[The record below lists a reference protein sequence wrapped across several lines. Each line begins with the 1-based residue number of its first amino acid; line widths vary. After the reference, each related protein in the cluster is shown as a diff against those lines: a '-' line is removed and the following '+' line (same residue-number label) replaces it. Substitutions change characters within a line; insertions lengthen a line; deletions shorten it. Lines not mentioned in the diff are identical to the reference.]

1 MSMSYWMCE
10 GIGIRTNDLYP
21 FLNAEKCI
29 KVIKEQLPDE
39 KIDEETFDIDEYFYG
54 EPFQNLGDL
63 LCHVDDTNTLTYGD
77 NGYGE
82 HYLYYTRSYPWER
95 RNNEPQSIEEVYER
109 IIAAV
114 IRICDISPD
123 DIRVLVDED
132 IYDYGC
138 G

>member
-39 KIDEETFDIDEYFYG
+39 EIDEETFDIDEYFYG
-54 EPFQNLGDL
+54 EPFQNLGEL
-63 LCHVDDTNTLTYGD
+63 LCLVDDTDTLTYGD
-77 NGYGE
+77 NGDGE
-82 HYLYYTRSYPWER
+82 YYFYYIRSYPWER
-95 RNNEPQSIEEVYER
+95 KDNEPQSIEEVYER

-114 IRICDISPD
+114 IRLCDISSD
-123 DIRVLVDED
+123 AIRALVDED

>member
-1 MSMSYWMCE
+1 MSVSYWMCE

-21 FLNAEKCI
+21 FLNTEKCI
-29 KVIKEQLPDE
+29 KVIKEQLPD
-39 KIDEETFDIDEYFYG
+39 D
-54 EPFQNLGDL
+54 
-63 LCHVDDTNTLTYGD
+63 D
-77 NGYGE
+77 NGDGE
-82 HYLYYTRSYPWER
+82 HYFYYTRSYPWER

>member
-10 GIGIRTNDLYP
+10 GIGIHTNDLYP
-21 FLNAEKCI
+21 FLNYGKCI
-29 KVIKEQLPDE
+29 KAIKEQLPDE
-39 KIDEETFDIDEYFYG
+39 EIDEETFDIDEYFYG

-77 NGYGE
+77 NGDGE
-82 HYLYYTRSYPWER
+82 YYFYYTRSYPWER
-95 RNNEPQSIEEVYER
+95 KDNEPQSIEEVYER

-114 IRICDISPD
+114 IRLCDISSD
-123 DIRVLVDED
+123 AIRVLVDED

>member
-29 KVIKEQLPDE
+29 KVIKEQLPDKE
-39 KIDEETFDIDEYFYG
+39 IDKETFDIDEYFYG
-54 EPFQNLGDL
+54 EPFQNLGEL
-63 LCHVDDTNTLTYGD
+63 LCHVDDTDTLTYGD
-77 NGYGE
+77 NGNGE
-82 HYLYYTRSYPWER
+82 YYFYYIRSYPWER
-95 RNNEPQSIEEVYER
+95 KDNEPQSIEEVYER

-114 IRICDISPD
+114 IRLCDISSD
-123 DIRVLVDED
+123 AIRALVDED

>member
-39 KIDEETFDIDEYFYG
+39 EIDEEAFDIDEYFYG
-54 EPFQNLGDL
+54 EPFQNLGEL
-63 LCHVDDTNTLTYGD
+63 LCHVDDTDTLTYGD
-77 NGYGE
+77 NGNGE
-82 HYLYYTRSYPWER
+82 YYFYYIRSYPWER
-95 RNNEPQSIEEVYER
+95 KENESQSIEEVYER

-114 IRICDISPD
+114 TRLCDILPD
-123 DIRVLVDED
+123 EIRVLVDED